1 MSDLQDIDGIGNGV
15 EEKLIDVGITSVNA
29 LANSSVE
36 DVKDAGVRR
45 AETIVERARKQGVQI
60 DSGQEVEQEQKNTR
74 HISTGMQDLDAIL
87 DDGLQGGFLIGV
99 SGEPKA
105 GKTQFVL
112 QMLAAAT
119 DFTDGHAV
127 YIETEPNRFQIDRVK
142 SLCRKED
149 SYERVHR
156 IQAYSPEDDVDNLD
170 LQMNAYD
177 ATREAFDN
185 VSLVVVD
192 SFQSNFRLSGDFQGR
207 ADLPDRNSAIA
218 DHLNSLQSL
227 AEHYDCPV
235 LMTLQVMGNPD
246 QFSSGHIEVWGSVL
260 MDHTI
265 AHLIHISHAKGQLRE
280 ASVKGHPGLP
290 DKSITIKMPE
300 DEPIEVA

>member
-60 DSGQEVEQEQKNTR
+60 DSGQEVEREQKNTR

-280 ASVKGHPGLP
+280 ASIKGHPGLP